1 MRLMRLGAALAFCAV
16 AASLCVASS
25 VSAQTPERRDPY
37 LGTIQFGAGLIDI
50 PVAWISPT
58 SGDVWLTSSGKR
70 IEYTSGLNF
79 ASQWNT
85 NIAMEIHWLGR
96 FSTGFSAYSQNP
108 EWGFFGQ
115 VLAVREGDFGA
126 LPAIAIGVR
135 NVGNYKHE
143 DRLLVGHDIEL
154 KGTRY
159 EHVTEGFAGGF
170 NTSPTFYA
178 VATKSLDLGGVSTSW
193 TLGYGNGLFKDD
205 GGLGKAYNRSGTV
218 AKGLFFGA
226 RALAHPTE
234 NTRLSFM
241 FDNNGFDFNIGAVVD
256 WRGVYLGLYGTEIEE
271 GGMSASKGA
280 LYKVFNY
287 AKPNVTLGYTG
298 NVYDISRGVILRARV
313 DVLEREQRRLRLEI
327 AARERRIAGLEVSLR
342 QAQQGE
348 LATIAKRREELEA
361 LIQQERD
368 EIKKVQDRLLKLGGE
383 PTPTPP
389 ARPPLGG
396 GANQLLH

>member
-1 MRLMRLGAALAFCAV
+1 MRTMRSGAALATCAL
-16 AASLCVASS
+16 AASLAVAP
-25 VSAQTPERRDPY
+25 SAFAQMPERRDPY
-37 LGTIQFGAGLIDI
+37 LGTLQFGAGLVDI

-58 SGDVWLTSSGKR
+58 SGDVWLTSSGKH
-70 IEYTSGLNF
+70 IDYTSGLNF

-96 FSTGFSAYSQNP
+96 FSTGAAAYSQNP

-115 VLAVREGDFGA
+115 LLAVREGDFGM

-135 NVGNYKHE
+135 NVGSYKHE
-143 DRLLVGHDIEL
+143 DRLLVGHDISL
-154 KGTRY
+154 VGTRY
-159 EHVTEGFAGGF
+159 EHVTEGYAGNF
-170 NTSPTFYA
+170 STAPTFYG
-178 VATKSLDLGGVSTSW
+178 VATKSLQLGGVSTSW
-193 TLGYGNGLFKDD
+193 SVGYGNGLFKDD
-205 GGLGKAYNRSGTV
+205 GNLGKDYNKSGTV

-226 RALAHPTE
+226 RAVGHMTE
-234 NTRLSFM
+234 NTRLSVM
-241 FDNNGFDFNIGAVVD
+241 FDNNGFDFNAGAVVD
-256 WRGVYLGLYGTEIEE
+256 WRGIYVGLYGTELEE
-271 GGMSASKGA
+271 GGQSASKGA
-280 LYKVFNY
+280 LYRVYNY

-361 LIQQERD
+361 QIQQERD
-368 EIKKVQDRLLKLGGE
+368 QIKAVQDRLEKLGQ
-383 PTPTPP
+383 PPTPP
-389 ARPPLGG
+389 PAKPPLGG